1 MKKHCLKLVILQGII
16 LQTAFAQNNNDTIP
30 NTKSTP
36 TQKNESVKGGV
47 KVFYVK
53 DDKPYEMPKSYPLD
67 QQTIDNLNA
76 VEKEKIQKEKSQ
88 QPK

>member
-16 LQTAFAQNNNDTIP
+16 LQTAFAQNNHDTITTSKQ
-30 NTKSTP
+30 NS

-67 QQTIDNLNA
+67 QHEIDKLNA

-88 QPK
+88 PK